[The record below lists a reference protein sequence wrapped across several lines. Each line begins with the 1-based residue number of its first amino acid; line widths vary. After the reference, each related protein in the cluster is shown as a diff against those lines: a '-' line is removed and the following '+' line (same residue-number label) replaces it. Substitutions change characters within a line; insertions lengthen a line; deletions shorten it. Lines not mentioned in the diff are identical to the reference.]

1 MPPILPW
8 PLDDSSGCEVP
19 LGSEAVWR
27 DVSNPTDAVTTPT
40 AAPPPV
46 RAGTEDDAAR
56 LFSLSIVISGTRCLL
71 TYIVFPWVLPL
82 LGIAGGVGPVVG
94 VTVGVVAIAF
104 NILSIRRWRSSTH
117 AWRVPL
123 MTLNSLVVAFLVVL
137 VALDVSELL
146 S

>member
-1 MPPILPW
+1 VSKPI
-8 PLDDSSGCEVP
+8 E
-19 LGSEAVWR
+19 
-27 DVSNPTDAVTTPT
+27 AVTTTTLPT
-40 AAPPPV
+40 STAPPRPA
-46 RAGTEDDAAR
+46 AGDENEAAR

-94 VTVGVVAIAF
+94 VVVGVVAIAF
-104 NILSIRRWRSSTH
+104 NLLSIRRWRASGH

-123 MTLNSLVVAFLVVL
+123 MTLNSVVIVFLLVL
-137 VALDVSELL
+137 VALDVSELV

>member
-1 MPPILPW
+1 VSKPI
-8 PLDDSSGCEVP
+8 E
-19 LGSEAVWR
+19 
-27 DVSNPTDAVTTPT
+27 AVTTTTLPPSRART
-40 AAPPPV
+40 RPAP
-46 RAGTEDDAAR
+46 GDENEAAR

-94 VTVGVVAIAF
+94 VVVGVVAIAF
-104 NILSIRRWRSSTH
+104 NLLSIRRWRASGH

-123 MTLNSLVVAFLVVL
+123 MTLNSVVIVFLLVL
-137 VALDVSELL
+137 VALDVSELV

>member
-1 MPPILPW
+1 
-8 PLDDSSGCEVP
+8 
-19 LGSEAVWR
+19 
-27 DVSNPTDAVTTPT
+27 VSNPTEAVTTPT
-40 AAPPPV
+40 TTGPTTTRPISPAPSRSPV
-46 RAGTEDDAAR
+46 DEQNEAAR

-94 VTVGVVAIAF
+94 VVVGVVAIAF
-104 NILSIRRWRSSTH
+104 NLLSIRRWHASGH

-123 MTLNSLVVAFLVVL
+123 ITLNSIVIVFLVVL
-137 VALDVSELL
+137 VVLDVSELV

>member
-1 MPPILPW
+1 VSKPI
-8 PLDDSSGCEVP
+8 E
-19 LGSEAVWR
+19 
-27 DVSNPTDAVTTPT
+27 AVTTTPT
-40 AAPPPV
+40 PVATASTAPPRPAP
-46 RAGTEDDAAR
+46 RDENEAAR

-94 VTVGVVAIAF
+94 VVVGVVAIAF
-104 NILSIRRWRSSTH
+104 NLLSIRRWRASGH

-123 MTLNSLVVAFLVVL
+123 MTLNSVVIVFLLVL
-137 VALDVSELL
+137 VALDVSELV

>member
-1 MPPILPW
+1 MSKPI
-8 PLDDSSGCEVP
+8 E
-19 LGSEAVWR
+19 
-27 DVSNPTDAVTTPT
+27 AVTTTPT
-40 AAPPPV
+40 PVTTTSTAPPRP
-46 RAGTEDDAAR
+46 APGDENEAAR

-94 VTVGVVAIAF
+94 VVVGVVAIAF
-104 NILSIRRWRSSTH
+104 NLLSIRRWRASGH

-123 MTLNSLVVAFLVVL
+123 MTLNSVVIVFLLVL
-137 VALDVSELL
+137 VALDVSELV